1 MDISGTLYKKMPVQT
16 GTGKTGNTWSKM
28 DFVIDFQDEMGNY
41 KKLCL
46 NAWGDRV
53 ALLERINL
61 GERLNIQFDVASREY
76 NERWY
81 TDLTARRIDVA
92 GDGQQMASQP
102 AYQQPSYQQPAAA
115 PGSMASTPAS
125 TPPPVQDNSENGG
138 FSDDLPF

>member
-16 GTGKTGNTWSKM
+16 GIGKTGNTWSKM

-46 NAWGDRV
+46 NAWGERV
-53 ALLERINL
+53 ALLERINP

-81 TDLTARRIDVA
+81 TDLTARRIDVV
-92 GDGQQMASQP
+92 GEGQQMASQP
-102 AYQQPSYQQPAAA
+102 AYQQPAA
-115 PGSMASTPAS
+115 PPGPMASAPVS
-125 TPPPVQDNSENGG
+125 TAPPVQENSESGG

>member
-16 GTGKTGNTWSKM
+16 GVGKTGNSWSKM

-46 NAWGDRV
+46 NAWGERV
-53 ALLERINL
+53 ALLERINP

-81 TDLTARRIDVA
+81 TDLTARRIDVV
-92 GDGQQMASQP
+92 GDGQQMVSQP
-102 AYQQPSYQQPAAA
+102 AYQQPSATPA
-115 PGSMASTPAS
+115 SMASPSAS
-125 TPPPVQDNSENGG
+125 ITPPPSQDASESGG

>member
-16 GTGKTGNTWSKM
+16 GVGKTGNTWSKM

-46 NAWGDRV
+46 NAWGERV
-53 ALLERINL
+53 ALLERINI

-81 TDLTARRIDVA
+81 TDLTARRIDVV
-92 GDGQQMASQP
+92 GDGQPISGQAL
-102 AYQQPSYQQPAAA
+102 YQQPLSAPA
-115 PGSMASTPAS
+115 SMASTQATS
-125 TPPPVQDNSENGG
+125 TPPPPQDISESGG